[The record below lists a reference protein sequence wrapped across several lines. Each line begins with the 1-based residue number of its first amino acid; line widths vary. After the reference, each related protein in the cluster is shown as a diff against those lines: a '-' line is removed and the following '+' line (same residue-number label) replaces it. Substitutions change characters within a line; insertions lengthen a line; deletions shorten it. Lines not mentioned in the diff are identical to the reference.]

1 MLRLYVMKL
10 ALIFTFEKCPKFS
23 DKYIQFKVCIK
34 MQLGRRKEY
43 LKWDV
48 QRQCGCHLFFESPDS
63 PELLQIYSKRL
74 ENSINLLKEHFV
86 ER

>member
-1 MLRLYVMKL
+1 
-10 ALIFTFEKCPKFS
+10 
-23 DKYIQFKVCIK
+23 